1 MSYKHIKQLI
11 AESTQTGASVNG
23 RPTLVSVTG
32 KADNIIF
39 TDLVATQ
46 ITKTPNASVYG
57 LSVYNTGL
65 KGTEIVKSDIYHDPG
80 TSTGELGITQ
90 GYKLDEYSAS
100 KAYSSGDQFKVED
113 KGLFF
118 EATESVTFSSLDGTT
133 DYDKLMTGI
142 TLGKVRVITDGIP
155 YGSDTRDEEIAGV
168 DFTMTKWDLEVEAR
182 KLKVDISNQLIED
195 MRYNSFDSDALIDD
209 IIASSIAM
217 DINKDIIQKLINVS
231 NRFEDPFF
239 VKDGIADLS
248 GSGKSVTDKARELY
262 ALICLAGSRIYE
274 RTTYSATYVVC
285 SPMVFSMLSGSGW
298 VKPLK
303 EEEEGETLNSTLGG
317 IMNNGM
323 KIYVDR
329 FPMFE
334 YFVVGCKHERE
345 GLESVGSLYYSPYAE
360 NDGAGFITIVSPPSD
375 FQPRIGVL
383 ARYAL
388 SINNVYS
395 NLAEDERKSVKANE
409 WNKLMGK
416 SEASQFV
423 RVKF

>member
-11 AESTQTGASVNG
+11 HESNQTGNVENG

-46 ITKTPNASVYG
+46 VTKTPNASVYG
-57 LSVYNTGL
+57 LSVYNTG
-65 KGTEIVKSDIYHDPG
+65 KKEDDSVKSDIYHDPG
-80 TSTGELGITQ
+80 TSTGALGITQ
-90 GYKLDEYSAS
+90 GYKLDEFDVS
-100 KAYSSGDQFKVED
+100 KAYEAGDQFKVES

-118 EATESVTFSSLDGTT
+118 EVTQNVTFSSLDGED
-133 DYDKLMTGI
+133 DYQKLMTGI
-142 TLGKVRVITDGIP
+142 TLAKARVLTDAIP
-155 YGSDTRDEEIAGV
+155 YGEDTREEIAGV
-168 DFTMTKWDLEVEAR
+168 DFTLRKWDLQIGAR
-182 KLKVDISNQLIED
+182 KLKVSISNELIED
-195 MRYNSFDSDALIDD
+195 MHFNSMDSDALIDD
-209 IIASSIAM
+209 IVASSVAM

-239 VKDGIADLS
+239 VKNGIADLS
-248 GSGKSVTDKARELY
+248 GAGKSVTDKARELY

-274 RTTYSATYVVC
+274 RTTYAATYVVC
-285 SPMVFSMLSGSGW
+285 SPMVFSILTGSGW
-298 VKPLK
+298 VKPFK
-303 EEEEGETLNSTLGG
+303 SEEDDETLNSTLAGV
-317 IMNNGM
+317 MNNGM

-329 FPMFE
+329 FPLFE

-345 GLESVGSLYYSPYAE
+345 GLESVGSLYYSPYTE
-360 NDGAGFITIVSPPSD
+360 NDGAGFLTFVNPPSD

-383 ARYAL
+383 VRYAL

-395 NLAEDERKSVKANE
+395 NLTEEEREIVGADD